1 LPKQVLVLFIITI
14 LVVSSAFAAPDPSP
28 PREDAAARA
37 ALQSYLEAAPSTAK
51 WMRDVSMEMNM
62 DASLPRLNKTGKLR
76 ALRHISN
83 IGKITYRI
91 LSFQGDNTVKK
102 DVIGKYL
109 EAEAK
114 ATGGPSI
121 GINHANY
128 KFKYWGVYGSEDW
141 QLYLFEL
148 QPRAKRLG
156 LFRGWLWIHAATGL
170 PVREQGELVKNPSIF
185 LRKVSFV
192 RDYELRDGVA
202 IPKSIESSIDTRV
215 VGRAELSIKFSNVS
229 KEDRR
234 LASLSGNAASAASQ

>member
-1 LPKQVLVLFIITI
+1 VFKQVLVLGA
-14 LVVSSAFAAPDPSP
+14 LAVCSAFAGPDPSP
-28 PREDAAARA
+28 ATENPSAQA
-37 ALQSYLEAAPSTAK
+37 ALQSYLDAAPSTAK
-51 WMRDVSMEMNM
+51 WMRDVSMEVNM
-62 DASLPRLNKTGKLR
+62 DASLPRLNKTGKLH
-76 ALRHISN
+76 ALRTISN
-83 IGKITYRI
+83 IGKITYRV

-114 ATGGPSI
+114 ATDTSSI
-121 GINHANY
+121 GINHENY
-128 KFKYWGVYGSEDW
+128 KFKYWGVHGSGDW

-148 QPRAKRLG
+148 TPRAKRVG

-170 PVREQGELVKNPSIF
+170 PVREQGEFVKTPSIF
-185 LRKVSFV
+185 LKKVSFL

-234 LASLSGNAASAASQ
+234 VASLSGVAGSDAH